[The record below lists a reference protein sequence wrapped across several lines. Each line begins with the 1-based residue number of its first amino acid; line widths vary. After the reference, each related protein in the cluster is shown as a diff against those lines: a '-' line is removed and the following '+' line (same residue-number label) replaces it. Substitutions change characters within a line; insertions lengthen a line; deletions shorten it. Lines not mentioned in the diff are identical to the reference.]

1 MFLTQQFRTTLWI
14 HFKIFFIFLLFS
26 TLSWCFWHLV
36 LGQALKGTPIYPLD
50 RSIRQGFLSSPRNIN
65 WFAFQS
71 WRHVFSF
78 GTGKPVCRKGE
89 ATAAT
94 AADVSDV
101 AAVAVAA
108 AAAVA
113 SWQQQQH
120 LPSEIS
126 TPLTSYALLCF
137 ALLAPWLKMQMKMQS
152 LFNLEQRQSNSSS
165 SNLKQQQLWILQM

>member
-1 MFLTQQFRTTLWI
+1 
-14 HFKIFFIFLLFS
+14 
-26 TLSWCFWHLV
+26 
-36 LGQALKGTPIYPLD
+36 
-50 RSIRQGFLSSPRNIN
+50 
-65 WFAFQS
+65 
-71 WRHVFSF
+71 VFSF

-113 SWQQQQH
+113 VASWQQQQH

-137 ALLAPWLKMQMKMQS
+137 ALLAP
-152 LFNLEQRQSNSSS
+152 
-165 SNLKQQQLWILQM
+165 